1 MGDEW
6 TQVTGEAGRVYYLNN
21 KTGETSW
28 IKPAAAK
35 VTEEPLPD
43 GWVEKTVRPTSHC
56 HTPSR
61 AARDP

>member
-28 IKPAAAK
+28 INPAAAK

-43 GWVEKTVRPTSHC
+43 GWVEKTVRP
-56 HTPSR
+56 
-61 AARDP
+61 AN